1 MLSQGRAFSRLLPAA
16 SSLASRAPPLSH
28 APFAAAARLPPL
40 GAAAAGQRRHYAKKK
55 PHKPGKKGSAA
66 AINDLLDDI
75 DSSDD
80 EDDGKRSSSS
90 KRLEVEEDYAA
101 LSDSPL
107 ARFIAD
113 CQKQKGSKKGDS
125 KGEERQVFTG
135 SSSLTNI

>member
-16 SSLASRAPPLSH
+16 SSLASRAPTPSH
-28 APFAAAARLPPL
+28 APFAAAAKLPPL
-40 GAAAAGQRRHYAKKK
+40 GAADQRRNYAKKK
-55 PHKPGKKGSAA
+55 PHKPGKKGSSA
-66 AINDLLDDI
+66 AIDDLLDDI

-80 EDDGKRSSSS
+80 EDDGKRLSSSS

-113 CQKQKGSKKGDS
+113 CQKQKGSKKKGDS
-125 KGEERQVFTG
+125 KGEERHAFTG
-135 SSSLTNI
+135 L